1 MWLSSITRMQEHRS
15 SRVQCM
21 GLEAAEVLLREMMNP
36 NVSVNDLEDSIQR
49 NQSSH
54 SQTQETGSNNSEG
67 SRSTIRQKG
76 QTRYCA
82 DQGVSG
88 KDLPSDLGGR
98 TSDASRS
105 AVRGRG
111 CLVQCTDSSGNF
123 CRAQQLNRSKIRAP
137 RPSGLLLPVL
147 KWRTGKNPHMWQ
159 WQQHAGSAPFLVP
172 CH

>member
-21 GLEAAEVLLREMMNP
+21 GLEAADVLLREMMNP
-36 NVSVNDLEDSIQR
+36 NVSFNDLEDSIQR

-88 KDLPSDLGGR
+88 KDLPSDLGGLLP
-98 TSDASRS
+98 S
-105 AVRGRG
+105 AA
-111 CLVQCTDSSGNF
+111 
-123 CRAQQLNRSKIRAP
+123 AQQIKDKGPKAQRLAATRSQMEDGQKPTHVAVAATCGFSSI
-137 RPSGLLLPVL
+137 S
-147 KWRTGKNPHMWQ
+147 RT
-159 WQQHAGSAPFLVP
+159 VP
-172 CH
+172 LGAQTRVPLA